1 MTAARKASGPAKK
14 AAVRDGGAIEA
25 AVPVEPHPEDM
36 EGGGDRPPVAVAGR
50 LEGEDVNVAGE
61 VVGEPVELQVT
72 PVFTEEQ
79 LAEDR
84 SNRKARTAAQAF
96 PAAAFVGLVV
106 YVLLT
111 FFGLDMNV
119 DPNETLPPP
128 EQVLAAGALV
138 TWGIAAWMN
147 REPKA

>member
-1 MTAARKASGPAKK
+1 MTTNSDPVPTPPAAGPELEPGVAVTGELVQLD
-14 AAVRDGGAIEA
+14 AVRPSPA
-25 AVPVEPHPEDM
+25 AM
-36 EGGGDRPPVAVAGR
+36 AA
-50 LEGEDVNVAGE
+50 
-61 VVGEPVELQVT
+61 
-72 PVFTEEQ
+72 
-79 LAEDR
+79 DR

-111 FFGLDMNV
+111 FVGLDMNV
-119 DPNETLPPP
+119 DPQETLPPP

-147 REPKA
+147 RTPAEPDE